1 MRVDASEGGLATWAD
16 IAAGSQL
23 DLELAE
29 SMIMD
34 DVDENVSKLAA
45 SVTCVRQIYNRG
57 HS

>member
-1 MRVDASEGGLATWAD
+1 MRVDASEGRLATWAD

-23 DLELAE
+23 DLELTE

-45 SVTCVRQIYNRG
+45 SATCVRQIYNRA

>member
-1 MRVDASEGGLATWAD
+1 LNTRADASEGRLATWAD

-23 DLELAE
+23 DLELTE

-45 SVTCVRQIYNRG
+45 IRDMRSSSI
-57 HS
+57 